1 MPDSVNPS
9 GLTAIRDSDVLR
21 RVRHLGSAR
30 SGRSE
35 WRLQRFSAV
44 ALIPLGLYFGVSVGR
59 LARFDEAGARAWLA
73 QPLPAGLMLLFCV
86 AILAHAFVGLRSVA
100 ADYVHGRLGSLAAV
114 LLLWAAVI
122 VLGLAAA
129 LSILTILLGR

>member
-1 MPDSVNPS
+1 MPDSVDPS
-9 GLTAIRDSDVLR
+9 GLTAIRDADVLR

-35 WRLQRFSAV
+35 WRLKRLSAV
-44 ALIPLGLYFGVSVGR
+44 ALIPLGLYFVVEVVR

-73 QPLPAGLMLLFCV
+73 QPVPAGLMLLFC
-86 AILAHAFVGLRSVA
+86 AALLAHAFVGTGSIF
-100 ADYVHGRLGSLAAV
+100 ADYVHGRLGTLVAGLLLRGAV
-114 LLLWAAVI
+114 L

-129 LSILTILLGR
+129 LSILTIFLGR